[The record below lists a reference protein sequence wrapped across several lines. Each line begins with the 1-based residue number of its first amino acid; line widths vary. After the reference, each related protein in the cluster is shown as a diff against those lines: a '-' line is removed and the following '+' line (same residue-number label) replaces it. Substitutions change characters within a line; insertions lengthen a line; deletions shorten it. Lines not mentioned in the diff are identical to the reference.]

1 MFTLSWDPPNF
12 EDRNGIIIGYVINI
26 TNVRTNE
33 ASEYT
38 SNTTALTLSTLSP
51 YTTYHCIV
59 AARTSVGTGP
69 YTAVLSLQTSPEG
82 IRSNVLF
89 LAYLVYTDTI
99 LFPVPSSP
107 PQTPHG
113 NAISSTTITLFW
125 SPPPADMQ
133 NGIIVQYAINITEV
147 ETGRSFSL
155 FSSTTTVNVISLHP
169 YYTYNCAIA
178 AATIIGVG
186 PYTNIITVVTLQD
199 GKLYFLTFISF
210 DSSSLY

>member
-89 LAYLVYTDTI
+89 
-99 LFPVPSSP
+99 
-107 PQTPHG
+107 
-113 NAISSTTITLFW
+113 
-125 SPPPADMQ
+125 
-133 NGIIVQYAINITEV
+133 
-147 ETGRSFSL
+147 FSI
-155 FSSTTTVNVISLHP
+155 FGLH
-169 YYTYNCAIA
+169 
-178 AATIIGVG
+178 
-186 PYTNIITVVTLQD
+186 
-199 GKLYFLTFISF
+199 
-210 DSSSLY
+210 